1 MPRVAALFVS
11 AVVLAQV
18 DTGTIAGSV
27 TDQSG
32 AVLPDVALTIRGEA
46 SGQEYRVATNSAGQF
61 VSPPLQPG
69 PYYVSASRQGF
80 RRANAKVE
88 LTLNQRAVLN
98 IALEVGATE
107 QEVTVTAEAPLLES
121 ESTTVGN
128 LRTSQSVRDLP
139 LNGRNFA
146 NLFGL
151 AAGVVPAQ
159 TQVQGLSLTPAR
171 GSIANSVNGAGFRAN
186 RIMVDGLDN
195 TESHNGQGI
204 ILYPSIEAVQEFS
217 MQTSVPPAEFGRG
230 GGNMSIRIKS
240 GTREFR
246 GALFEFFRN
255 SALDAKNFFDAPGK
269 TAPFRNNQFGG
280 VIGGPLLLPGGFNR
294 NREKT
299 FFFFSYEGAR
309 TRQAQTF
316 VSNVPLAEMKRG
328 DFSAS
333 RNVLFDPATGR
344 TVAQGVQRDPFPGNR
359 IPEARL
365 DSAGRNTLALFPD
378 PFLPGQASNYRSNP
392 SQPRT
397 QNNWDLK
404 IDHRI
409 GANDQ
414 MFSRYA
420 RHVTNEFTPG
430 ALPAPAWGNTSAGL
444 SRYPVQ
450 QFVISETHIFSPV
463 LVNEARAGV
472 GRLFI
477 DSRHP
482 NYGDNVAERLGIAGI
497 NGGNDPIRSGMPLIN
512 ITGLTS
518 IGDTGSRPA
527 IITSENWQYIDNL
540 SWYRGKHSLKFGA
553 EVVRRR
559 YNLLQTSS
567 AHGVFSFTG
576 AYTQNLLTPANTGL
590 GAADLLLG
598 TPINGNINTLSGTRG
613 FRRTEYNFYVQDAW
627 KLTPA
632 LTMTWGLRY
641 ELFPSF
647 PWVEVYDRQA
657 NFLPSLG
664 DVFVVGSPQVPRRS
678 ATTNDLNNLGPRLGF
693 AYKVGNRMVIRAAYG
708 IFYSGESVPET
719 NLPGVNPPFTGSV
732 AFVNNQADFTG
743 ARRLAQGFPL
753 PQTTLYPTEGAQLF
767 SIETE
772 FALPYTQQ
780 WNFGIQRQLRSDL
793 LFSSN
798 YVGTKGTSLL
808 LSPNIN
814 QPRPGPTA
822 VAARRPYPRFNNI
835 REVASAGSS
844 TYHSLQLTVERR
856 MRAGLSALTSY
867 TWAHSID
874 NGNFI
879 ADRQNLYDLRSE
891 RGNSD
896 TDLRHRLVVSYTWEL
911 PFGRGR
917 KWLSGMGRAGQ
928 TVIGGWQANGIFSVY
943 GGLPFTVTTAINTL
957 NGSGTQR
964 ADRLRQGSLPRAER
978 SPQRYFDVAAFAVPA
993 QFTFGNSGVG
1003 ILNGPGTTQFDQSFF
1018 KAVSLGS
1025 EGRYSLQFRGELF
1038 NLFNTPQ
1045 FNNPATAIGNP
1056 TAGQITTAGSKATF
1070 QRTSRQV
1077 QFALKLYF

>member
-1 MPRVAALFVS
+1 
-11 AVVLAQV
+11 
-18 DTGTIAGSV
+18 
-27 TDQSG
+27 
-32 AVLPDVALTIRGEA
+32 
-46 SGQEYRVATNSAGQF
+46 
-61 VSPPLQPG
+61 
-69 PYYVSASRQGF
+69 
-80 RRANAKVE
+80 
-88 LTLNQRAVLN
+88 
-98 IALEVGATE
+98 
-107 QEVTVTAEAPLLES
+107 
-121 ESTTVGN
+121 
-128 LRTSQSVRDLP
+128 
-139 LNGRNFA
+139 
-146 NLFGL
+146 
-151 AAGVVPAQ
+151 
-159 TQVQGLSLTPAR
+159 
-171 GSIANSVNGAGFRAN
+171 
-186 RIMVDGLDN
+186 
-195 TESHNGQGI
+195 
-204 ILYPSIEAVQEFS
+204 
-217 MQTSVPPAEFGRG
+217 
-230 GGNMSIRIKS
+230 
-240 GTREFR
+240 
-246 GALFEFFRN
+246 
-255 SALDAKNFFDAPGK
+255 
-269 TAPFRNNQFGG
+269 
-280 VIGGPLLLPGGFNR
+280 
-294 NREKT
+294 
-299 FFFFSYEGAR
+299 
-309 TRQAQTF
+309 
-316 VSNVPLAEMKRG
+316 
-328 DFSAS
+328 
-333 RNVLFDPATGR
+333 
-344 TVAQGVQRDPFPGNR
+344 
-359 IPEARL
+359 
-365 DSAGRNTLALFPD
+365 
-378 PFLPGQASNYRSNP
+378 
-392 SQPRT
+392 
-397 QNNWDLK
+397 
-404 IDHRI
+404 
-409 GANDQ
+409 
-414 MFSRYA
+414 
-420 RHVTNEFTPG
+420 
-430 ALPAPAWGNTSAGL
+430 
-444 SRYPVQ
+444 
-450 QFVISETHIFSPV
+450 
-463 LVNEARAGV
+463 
-472 GRLFI
+472 
-477 DSRHP
+477 
-482 NYGDNVAERLGIAGI
+482 
-497 NGGNDPIRSGMPLIN
+497 
-512 ITGLTS
+512 
-518 IGDTGSRPA
+518 
-527 IITSENWQYIDNL
+527 
-540 SWYRGKHSLKFGA
+540 
-553 EVVRRR
+553 
-559 YNLLQTSS
+559 
-567 AHGVFSFTG
+567 
-576 AYTQNLLTPANTGL
+576 
-590 GAADLLLG
+590 
-598 TPINGNINTLSGTRG
+598 
-613 FRRTEYNFYVQDAW
+613 VQDAW